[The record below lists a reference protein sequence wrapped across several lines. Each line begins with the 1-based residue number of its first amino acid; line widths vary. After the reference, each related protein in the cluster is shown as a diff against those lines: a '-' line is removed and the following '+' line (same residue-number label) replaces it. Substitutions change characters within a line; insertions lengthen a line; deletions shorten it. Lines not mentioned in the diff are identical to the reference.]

1 MSDLSD
7 RAGWHVDE
15 TVWRA
20 YESGALAAD
29 LEDSVEAHVMRC
41 GRCQETAAA
50 AVPAADLAPVWDAVA
65 REVATPVPSAPVRW
79 LRRAGLGERDAVLLS
94 ASDGLYL
101 PWLVAVAGA
110 TLCAIGAGLMPRFQ
124 DAAFLLLAPL
134 VPVLAVVAAY
144 DATDP
149 LRELQAGTPYSRLRL
164 ALLRTTA
171 ALAVAVPMTMAVG
184 LLVPGLQ
191 PLAFAW
197 LVPGLGLT
205 TTALV
210 LLTWLD
216 AWSAGT
222 AVGLAWAL
230 IVTSLA
236 SSDAAQVL
244 TGPIAQSAHLA
255 VAAVMGLLLFIRS
268 TSLVTAG
275 GRP

>member
-1 MSDLSD
+1 MSD
-7 RAGWHVDE
+7 RTRWHVDE
-15 TVWRA
+15 PLWRA
-20 YESGALAAD
+20 YESGALGPD
-29 LEDSVEAHVMRC
+29 LEGSVEAHVMRC
-41 GRCQETAAA
+41 ERCQQTAAS
-50 AVPAADLAPVWDAVA
+50 AVPATVLAPVWDAVA
-65 REVATPVPSAPVRW
+65 REVATPVPSAPLRW
-79 LRRAGLGERDAVLLS
+79 LQRTGLRDRDAVLLS

-110 TLCAIGAGLMPRFQ
+110 VVCAIGAGLMPRFQ

-171 ALAVAVPMTMAVG
+171 ALAVAVPVTMAVG

-222 AVGLAWAL
+222 AVGLGWAL
-230 IVTSLA
+230 VVALLA
-236 SSDAAQVL
+236 SGDATQVL

-255 VAAVMGLLLFIRS
+255 IAAVMGLLLVIRS
-268 TSLVTAG
+268 TSLVTTG